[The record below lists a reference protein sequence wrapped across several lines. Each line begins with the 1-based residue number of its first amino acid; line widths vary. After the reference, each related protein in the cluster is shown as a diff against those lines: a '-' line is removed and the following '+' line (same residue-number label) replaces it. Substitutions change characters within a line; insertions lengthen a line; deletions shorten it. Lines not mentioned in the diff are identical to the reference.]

1 MNHTERINFVDEL
14 IANLNENVL
23 PYWLK
28 LQDPEGGFYGRKD
41 ADENLHPEEPRG
53 TILNARIL
61 WTFSAAA
68 RFTGS
73 DDYAGVATRQY
84 RYFVDHFIDP
94 EYGGCY
100 WSINPDGSPCDTK
113 KQFYAIAFSIYAL
126 SEYYMLTNDKSA
138 LDHAIRLFEV
148 IEKYSRDRVKGGYF
162 EAMTRN
168 WQPIGDMR
176 LSDKDLNSSKTMNT
190 HLHILEAYTNLLR
203 VWRSEECLEATSTLL
218 RLFND
223 TIVNPKTGHMGL
235 FFDDDMKRVDNDTSY
250 GHDIEASWLM
260 LEAAQVIDD
269 PLLTAETLDTT
280 RFLALSALEGMQP
293 DGSMIYELH
302 GSGSKDEERHWWVQ
316 AENIVGLLYLARFH
330 NLPEFLDKAWD
341 CWEYTKNNI
350 VDHINGE
357 WHWSRLPD
365 GSINRRDDKAGFWKC
380 PYHNSRM
387 CMEAAR
393 QLKAISE

>member
-1 MNHTERINFVDEL
+1 
-14 IANLNENVL
+14 
-23 PYWLK
+23 
-28 LQDPEGGFYGRKD
+28 
-41 ADENLHPEEPRG
+41 
-53 TILNARIL
+53 
-61 WTFSAAA
+61 
-68 RFTGS
+68 
-73 DDYAGVATRQY
+73 
-84 RYFVDHFIDP
+84 
-94 EYGGCY
+94 
-100 WSINPDGSPCDTK
+100 
-113 KQFYAIAFSIYAL
+113 
-126 SEYYMLTNDKSA
+126 
-138 LDHAIRLFEV
+138 
-148 IEKYSRDRVKGGYF
+148 
-162 EAMTRN
+162 
-168 WQPIGDMR
+168 
-176 LSDKDLNSSKTMNT
+176 SKTMNT

-203 VWRSEECLEATSTLL
+203 VWRSEECLEATSSLL

-235 FFDDDMKRVDNDTSY
+235 FFDDDMRRVDNDTSY

-260 LEAAQVIDD
+260 LEAAQVIGD

-365 GSINRRDDKAGFWKC
+365 GSVNRRDDKAGFWKC

-393 QLKAISE
+393 QLKAIFE